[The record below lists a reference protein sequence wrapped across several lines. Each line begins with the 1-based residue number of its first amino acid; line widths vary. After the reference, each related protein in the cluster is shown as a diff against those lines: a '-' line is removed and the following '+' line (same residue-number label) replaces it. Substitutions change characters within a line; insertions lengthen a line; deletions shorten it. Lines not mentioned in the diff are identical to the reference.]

1 MQIRSLALFLTLSA
15 LAGCAQSSD
24 GLRTPPV
31 VNRNA
36 SPSKESDPRLGQEF
50 TLTAGREVLLK
61 GEGLKVRFDSVVEDG
76 RCPPEVQCVWQGN
89 AKIRLGLVKAP
100 EGEELIEL
108 NTAEG
113 HDPKKFPAVGTY
125 FGYKVRLVSLSSRP
139 VEAHLLVT
147 TNGG

>member
-15 LAGCAQSSD
+15 LAGCA
-24 GLRTPPV
+24 
-31 VNRNA
+31 
-36 SPSKESDPRLGQEF
+36 SPSKESDPGLGQEF

-76 RCPPEVQCVWQGN
+76 RCPPEVKCVWQGN
-89 AKIRLGLVKAP
+89 AKIRLRLVKAP
-100 EGEELIEL
+100 EGEGLIEL

-125 FGYKVRLVSLSSRP
+125 FGYKVRLVWLSSRP